1 AEQLQALLHLRTAP
15 VALAFQE
22 APPGNLPRMA
32 ATAPSGCTFWKR
44 AAAGQAFYTEGS
56 DHYNCPIRAFTHGV
70 DLPPEQAN
78 ELQGVLETMFQL
90 HYLRPEEVPGIP
102 RRQGKLGVVLY
113 APLATAPF
121 EPEVVLVC
129 GNAKQIML
137 LTEAAQAAGAG
148 SEAPLMGRPTC
159 AAIPTVLQTGRSA
172 ASLGCI
178 GNRVYT
184 EMTDDELY
192 FALPG
197 GLLGRVVE
205 KLTAIVHANREL
217 EKYHR
222 NRSQGSGVRSQ
233 ESGVRSQESGVRKP
247 DATSALPHF
256 RTDS

>member
-1 AEQLQALLHLRTAP
+1 MNTAQQLQDLLQLRTAP
-15 VALAFQE
+15 VALAFQD
-22 APPGNLPRMA
+22 APPGNLPCMA
-32 ATAPSGCTFWKR
+32 AAAPSGCTFWKR
-44 AAAGQAFYTEGS
+44 AAAGQAFYTVAS
-56 DHYNCPIRAFTHGV
+56 DHYNCPIGAYTHGV
-70 DLPPEQAN
+70 DLPPTQAK

-102 RRQGKLGVVLY
+102 RRQGKFGVALY

-148 SEAPLMGRPTC
+148 TEATLMGRPTC
-159 AAIPTVLQTGRSA
+159 AAVPTVLQTQHSA

-184 EMTDDELY
+184 EMGDDELY

-197 GLLGRVVE
+197 SQLGRVVE
-205 KLTAIVHANREL
+205 KLAAIVNANREL

-222 NRSQGSGVRSQ
+222 AKLATIGV
-233 ESGVRSQESGVRKP
+233 
-247 DATSALPHF
+247 
-256 RTDS
+256 